1 MQNRAGFKVEKG
13 DNDNKWRMSIFTV
26 EVHELFNLKGDI
38 WFKKGDY
45 YYSLDQVQ
53 TIMREVL
60 RAQPQNAQ
68 KILDSFTRAEKSR

>member
-1 MQNRAGFKVEKG
+1 M
-13 DNDNKWRMSIFTV
+13 

-45 YYSLDQVQ
+45 YYNLEQVQ

-68 KILDSFTRAEKSR
+68 SILDTFVQTRKPGRKDG

>member
-1 MQNRAGFKVEKG
+1 
-13 DNDNKWRMSIFTV
+13 MSRTPV

-45 YYSLDQVQ
+45 YYNLDQVQ

-68 KILDSFTRAEKSR
+68 KILDSFVRTEKHR

>member
-1 MQNRAGFKVEKG
+1 MYH
-13 DNDNKWRMSIFTV
+13 V
-26 EVHELFNLKGDI
+26 EVHELFNLKGDL

-45 YYSLDQVQ
+45 YYNLDQVQ

-68 KILDSFTRAEKSR
+68 KILDSFASVEKRR

>member
-1 MQNRAGFKVEKG
+1 MEKG
-13 DNDNKWRMSIFTV
+13 DHGNKWRTPIFAV

-38 WFKKGDY
+38 WFKKDDY

-60 RAQPQNAQ
+60 RAQPHNAQ
-68 KILDSFTRAEKSR
+68 KILGGFERVEKRH

>member
-1 MQNRAGFKVEKG
+1 M
-13 DNDNKWRMSIFTV
+13 
-26 EVHELFNLKGDI
+26 EVHELFSLKGDI

-45 YYSLDQVQ
+45 YYNLDQVQ

-68 KILDSFTRAEKSR
+68 KILDSFTRVEKPR